1 MKKVL
6 FILNKHCGLEKTEM
20 FYPEFLINF
29 QSELISQDIELSY
42 VFFSENLKGINV
54 QNKCVYEK
62 EKFIHL
68 TKNDISIHAKRIE
81 KEYKFTFKQAF
92 FSDILQTFKGQDGTI
107 LSPPDIFFNELKPLV
122 TKFLYLEALI
132 KKKNYDIIFSDV
144 SPEYEMEFG
153 RIIGNKFNKIVLKEY
168 LGAALGNTVI
178 VKCNDFGDFK
188 WIEAQGDQKFGL
200 KSTEIFIE
208 TFLKF
213 KKDPYKKFFSS
224 SPKLSL
230 IDKLKSKS
238 LSSLVFSPL
247 ILLKKFYNL
256 TFIFFNK
263 ILKNI
268 LLYDK
273 LNIQDEYLFF
283 GFQLLTESTVT
294 YKALPYTNQI
304 ALIEMISR
312 VLPYNHFLYVR
323 EHPHWP
329 EYYSYKFLKTLK
341 SFPNIKIIGPEI
353 SIHDILSKAKG
364 VVTLNST
371 TGIEALIHGKPVL
384 SFSSN
389 LYQGYHSSA
398 ITCSNLF
405 ELGKKLVELINTD
418 VSQQETISYINRL
431 KNNSLSISL
440 GSYNF
445 YSNKDSQNKANIF
458 AIYFKNIISKLE
470 K

>member
-20 FYPEFLINF
+20 FYPEFLIKF
-29 QSELISQDIELSY
+29 QSELISHDIELSY
-42 VFFSENLKGINV
+42 AFFSKNLINIDL
-54 QNKCVYEK
+54 QNKCIYEK

-68 TKNDISIHAKRIE
+68 TKKDISIEAKRIE
-81 KEYKFTFKQAF
+81 KEYKFTFKQSF
-92 FSDILQTFKGQDGTI
+92 FPDILQTFKGQDGTI
-107 LSPPDIFFNELKPLV
+107 LTPPEFYFNELKPLV
-122 TKFLYLEALI
+122 FKFLYLEALI
-132 KKKNYDIIFSDV
+132 RKNNYDMIFSDV

-153 RIIGNKFNKIVLKEY
+153 RIIGNKLNKIVLKEY

-178 VKCNDFGDFK
+178 LKCNNFGDFK
-188 WIEAQGDQKFGL
+188 WIEAQGDQIFDL
-200 KSTEIFIE
+200 KSTEVFIE
-208 TFLKF
+208 NFVKF
-213 KKDPYKKFFSS
+213 KKDPYKKYFDS
-224 SPKLSL
+224 SPKTSL
-230 IDKLKSKS
+230 IKKIKIKS
-238 LSSLVFSPL
+238 LSSLVFSPV
-247 ILLKKFYNL
+247 LLFKKYYN
-256 TFIFFNK
+256 FSFNFFNK
-263 ILKNI
+263 IFKKI
-268 LLYDK
+268 ILYDK
-273 LNIQDEYLFF
+273 LNIQDEFLFF
-283 GFQLLTESTVT
+283 GFQLSIESTVT

-341 SFPNIKIIGPEI
+341 SFPNVKIISPEI
-353 SIHDILSKAKG
+353 SIHDILSKSKG
-364 VVTLNST
+364 VITLNST
-371 TGIEALIHGKPVL
+371 TGVEALMHGKPVL

-405 ELGKKLVELINTD
+405 ELGEKLAELINTD

-431 KNNSLSISL
+431 KNNSLSICL

-445 YSNKDSQNKANIF
+445 YSEKDSQKKANIY
-458 AIYFKNIISKLE
+458 AKYFKNIINSL
-470 K
+470 

>member
-6 FILNKHCGLEKTEM
+6 FILNKHCGLEKTEI

-29 QSELISQDIELSY
+29 QNELISHDLELSY
-42 VFFSENLKGINV
+42 VFFSENLKDINV
-54 QNKCVYEK
+54 KNKCIYEK

-68 TKNDISIHAKRIE
+68 SKKDISIQAKRIE

-92 FSDILQTFKGQDGTI
+92 FPDILQTFKGQDGTS
-107 LSPPDIFFNELKPLV
+107 LLPPKIFFNELKPLV

-132 KKKNYDIIFSDV
+132 KKNNFDIIFSDV

-153 RIIGNKFNKIVLKEY
+153 RIIGNKFNKVVLKEA
-168 LGAALGNTVI
+168 LGSALGNSVI
-178 VKCNDFGDFK
+178 IKCNDFGDFK
-188 WIEAQGDQKFGL
+188 WIEVQGDQKFDL

-213 KKDPYKKFFSS
+213 KKDPYKKFFTS

-263 ILKNI
+263 ILKKI
-268 LLYDK
+268 LLYEK

-283 GFQLLTESTVT
+283 GFQLSIESTVT
-294 YKALPYTNQI
+294 YKAFPYTNQI

-341 SFPNIKIIGPEI
+341 SFPNIKIISPEI
-353 SIHDILSKAKG
+353 SIHDILSKSKG
-364 VVTLNST
+364 VITLNST

-431 KNNSLSISL
+431 KNNSLSIGL

>member
-247 ILLKKFYNL
+247 ILLKK
-256 TFIFFNK
+256 
-263 ILKNI
+263 
-268 LLYDK
+268 
-273 LNIQDEYLFF
+273 
-283 GFQLLTESTVT
+283 
-294 YKALPYTNQI
+294 
-304 ALIEMISR
+304 
-312 VLPYNHFLYVR
+312 
-323 EHPHWP
+323 
-329 EYYSYKFLKTLK
+329 
-341 SFPNIKIIGPEI
+341 
-353 SIHDILSKAKG
+353 
-364 VVTLNST
+364 
-371 TGIEALIHGKPVL
+371 
-384 SFSSN
+384 
-389 LYQGYHSSA
+389 
-398 ITCSNLF
+398 
-405 ELGKKLVELINTD
+405 
-418 VSQQETISYINRL
+418 
-431 KNNSLSISL
+431 
-440 GSYNF
+440 
-445 YSNKDSQNKANIF
+445 
-458 AIYFKNIISKLE
+458 
-470 K
+470 